1 MLSSP
6 CNHLHLQAEHF
17 TNAPFF
23 TCRNFKMLLLG
34 IKFETIAPSLIDVQ
48 IKRLC
53 ISVHGYWKRDLIYYG
68 RKILNIY
75 GVYLFCLLLE
85 KGFKIFCFKAFNPF
99 QFLIIIGKGVQNVM
113 AMKLCPPPFPNF
125 SYHWRR
131 GSEYLYNYGR
141 KILNPQNTDRPN

>member
-34 IKFETIAPSLIDVQ
+34 IKFETIAPSLIGVQ

-53 ISVHGYWKRDLIYYG
+53 ISVHGYWKRDFIYYG

-75 GVYLFCLLLE
+75 GVYLFLSPVGEGIQNILLQT
-85 KGFKIFCFKAFNPF
+85 F
-99 QFLIIIGKGVQNVM
+99 
-113 AMKLCPPPFPNF
+113 
-125 SYHWRR
+125 
-131 GSEYLYNYGR
+131 
-141 KILNPQNTDRPN
+141 

>member
-23 TCRNFKMLLLG
+23 TCRNFKTLLLG
-34 IKFETIAPSLIDVQ
+34 IKFETIAPSLIGVQ
-48 IKRLC
+48 IKSLC

-99 QFLIIIGKGVQNVM
+99 QFLIIIGMGVQNVM
-113 AMKLCPPPFPNF
+113 AMKLCPSPLSKFKF
-125 SYHWRR
+125 SLEKGFR
-131 GSEYLYNYGR
+131 
-141 KILNPQNTDRPN
+141 IFI